1 LVPGTSYTFQS
12 HWRANLNTEIKIYY
26 GADMPPLIMKAVT
39 VPNTIL

>member
-1 LVPGTSYTFQS
+1 MLHWFLELLT